1 MMKPSHIAAAR
12 ETAPSPAQRDGAAP
26 NGLSRK
32 IFSMMSPAGPAARL
46 SIMLFHKVPPQ
57 ADPLVPGDLTL
68 DRFEHLLDFVTANT
82 NVLPLSDAVGALQRG
97 TLPSR
102 AVVLTFDDGYA
113 EWVEHVAPALRRRNL
128 PATFFVTT
136 GQLQGEALWHERIA
150 AAVRA
155 LPDENVLLPYGFG
168 NYGKLDTLESRI
180 RLVDKLQERLKYTPL
195 DERLDAIVQL
205 EAQVCR
211 PLILPRRFDTAA
223 VRALHSQGFEI
234 GAHTVD
240 HPILNECSAQ
250 QARDEIGGCKEAL
263 EDIVKGRV
271 DSFAYPNGRP
281 ATDFTARHV
290 DIVKAC
296 GYKSAVTTSAGAASR
311 RSDPFQLPRFSPW
324 GRSDNQITFQL
335 TRNMLSGGRAVSAP
349 STAGTDTDVRCLMI
363 ASTFPPIH
371 GGSAVVYENLCE
383 HMPAGSIRVLTAHT
397 SYVSG
402 QEIDGWREHDAAV
415 NFPVERIGLLR
426 PRMLPPP
433 ANSLVSV
440 ARLLFMDVPLYAR
453 AFLRAARLI
462 RQHRVN
468 VVCIGELV
476 AGSMLGIALKKIF
489 KVKLVVYVHGEEI
502 TTASRGRL
510 YGNKRRQYLQAADK
524 VVAVS
529 AFTCDALTEL
539 MDVPPDAISLIP
551 NGVDTDRFTPG
562 ERDAEL
568 IARHG
573 LAGKK
578 IVLTVGRLVRR
589 KGIDMTLQAIAQ
601 LVRQRADLHYLVVGD
616 GELREELQ
624 RTIAELGL
632 AEHVTLV
639 GKVSDDELLRYLRTC
654 DLFVMPNRTLPDGD
668 TEGFGLVFREAN
680 ACHKPVIGGRA
691 GGAVEAVDDGVSG
704 LLVDGNQSAE
714 IAAAI
719 ERILDD
725 PALARRLAD
734 GGLKLARDNSTAAV
748 ARKFLRTC
756 ERLLGGGAH

>member
-1 MMKPSHIAAAR
+1 MIKPSPFATAR
-12 ETAPSPAQRDGAAP
+12 ESAPRLARADGSAPSS
-26 NGLSRK
+26 LSRK

-46 SIMLFHKVPPQ
+46 SIMLFHKVPQQ

-68 DRFEHLLDFVTANT
+68 DRFERLLDFATANT
-82 NVLPLSDAVGALQRG
+82 NVLPLSEAVSALQRG

-113 EWVEHVAPALRRRNL
+113 EWVENVAPALRRRNL

-155 LPDENVLLPYGFG
+155 LPDEGVVLPYGFG
-168 NYGKLDTLESRI
+168 NYGKLDTLDSRVH
-180 RLVDKLQERLKYTPL
+180 LLDKLQERLKYTSL
-195 DERLDAIVQL
+195 SERMDAIAQL
-205 EAQVCR
+205 EAQACR

-250 QARDEIGGCKEAL
+250 QARDEIGGCKDAL
-263 EDIVKGRV
+263 EAIVKGRV

-281 ATDFTARHV
+281 GTDFGARHV

-296 GYKSAVTTSAGAASR
+296 GYKAAVTTSSGAASR

-335 TRNMLSGGRAVSAP
+335 TRNMLSGGRALPASSA
-349 STAGTDTDVRCLMI
+349 AEDQTDVRCLMI

-371 GGSAVVYENLCE
+371 GGSAVVYDSLCQ
-383 HMPAGSIRVLTAHT
+383 HMPAGSIRVLTANT
-397 SYVSG
+397 SYVNG
-402 QEIDGWREHDAAV
+402 QEIEGWREHDAAV
-415 NFPVERIGLLR
+415 DYPVERIPLLR
-426 PRMLPPP
+426 PRMLPAP
-433 ANSLVSV
+433 ANSLVSA
-440 ARLLFMDVPLYAR
+440 ARLLFMDVPLYAK
-453 AFLRAARLI
+453 AFLRAASLI
-462 RQHRVN
+462 RKHRIN
-468 VVCIGELV
+468 VVCVGELV
-476 AGSMLGIALKKIF
+476 AGSMLGIALKKLF
-489 KVKLVVYVHGEEI
+489 DVKLVVYVHGEEI
-502 TTASRGRL
+502 TTASSGRL
-510 YGNKRRQYLQAADK
+510 YGNKRKEYLQAFDK

-529 AFTCDALTEL
+529 SFTCDALTEL

-551 NGVDTDRFTPG
+551 NGVDVDRFTPG
-562 ERDAEL
+562 ERDAAL

-578 IVLTVGRLVRR
+578 TVLTVGRLVRR
-589 KGIDMTLQAIAQ
+589 KGIDMTLQAMARIVAR
-601 LVRQRADLHYLVVGD
+601 RQDVHYLIVGD
-616 GELREELQ
+616 GELREELT

-632 AEHVTLV
+632 GAHVTLV

-654 DLFVMPNRTLPDGD
+654 DLFVMPNRTLADGD

-691 GGAVEAVDDGVSG
+691 GGAVEAVADGVSG
-704 LLVDGNQSAE
+704 LLVDGYQPDQ

-725 PALARRLAD
+725 PALAQRLSD
-734 GGLKLARDNSTAAV
+734 GGLKLARENSTAAV
-748 ARKFLRTC
+748 ARRFLRTC
-756 ERLLGGGAH
+756 ERLLGAGAR